1 MEINIL
7 IWIEYLKS
15 IDLNLWR
22 NTIVKIQSC
31 LHLNIDFISAE
42 KLTKWELH
50 SVFSQT
56 VHWVKKELIKSY
68 NKHPQTKMILSN
80 KPYMKTSGEHGV

>member
-1 MEINIL
+1 MASIRFQPCKLQQDVNSDEWPMEINIL

-31 LHLNIDFISAE
+31 LHLKIDFISAE
-42 KLTKWELH
+42 KLT
-50 SVFSQT
+50 
-56 VHWVKKELIKSY
+56 
-68 NKHPQTKMILSN
+68 
-80 KPYMKTSGEHGV
+80 